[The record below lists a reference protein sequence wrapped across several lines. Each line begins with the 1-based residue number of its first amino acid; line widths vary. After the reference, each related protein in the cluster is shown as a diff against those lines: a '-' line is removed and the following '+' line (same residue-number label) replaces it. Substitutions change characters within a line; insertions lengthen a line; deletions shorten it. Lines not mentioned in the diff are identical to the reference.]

1 MKKPPSKLRPGPGP
15 TPPPCNRGW
24 PEEKGQ
30 ARGIGL
36 PARKSGIRDPGLGSS
51 CLPSPKGQ
59 QRRLG
64 HSPYLR
70 ERGLRAQID
79 PRSPS

>member
-15 TPPPCNRGW
+15 TPPPHNSGW
-24 PEEKGQ
+24 PEGKGQ

-36 PARKSGIRDPGLGSS
+36 PARKRGIQNPGLGPS
-51 CLPSPKGQ
+51 CLPSPNGQ
-59 QRRLG
+59 QTRLG

-70 ERGLRAQID
+70 DTGPRAQID

>member
-36 PARKSGIRDPGLGSS
+36 PARKWDPGSRAGFLMPTISQGPAKTSRS
-51 CLPSPKGQ
+51 LPLS
-59 QRRLG
+59 
-64 HSPYLR
+64 
-70 ERGLRAQID
+70 
-79 PRSPS
+79 